1 MYLGHVPAIMAR
13 EAMTQAVVTS
23 MPYLD
28 EDVRAEVLTEWAR
41 TAGTKPPETT
51 ERISMEDFRNEIK
64 QRIV

>member
-1 MYLGHVPAIMAR
+1 MAR

-23 MPYLD
+23 MPYMD
-28 EDVRAEVLTEWAR
+28 EDARTEVLHEWAR
-41 TAGTKPPETT
+41 AAGTKPPETS